1 MLVEGEGDVYR
12 CGHEHAATRTAAL
25 AAEYLVRR
33 GSSAPSSRGRA
44 VVEIHDFARK
54 SQLNQTVTWLAGGPG
69 FEPGLLGPEPRVLP
83 LNYPPT
89 TTDEA

>member
-25 AAEYLVRR
+25 AAEYLARR

-54 SQLNQTVTWLAGGPG
+54 SQLLGWLGDLDSNQDCSVQSRE
-69 FEPGLLGPEPRVLP
+69 FYR
-83 LNYPPT
+83 
-89 TTDEA
+89 